1 MSETY
6 QSVELLE
13 PVEDVGGA
21 AQPLLQVTG
30 LTKHFP
36 VRGDLFSPR
45 KTVRA
50 VDDVSFSIAKGETV
64 GIVGESGCGK
74 STTARLLMHLMKRDA
89 GDIVYDG
96 MQVGRALSLRELRR
110 GMQMVFQDS
119 YASLNP
125 RLTIEESIAFGP
137 KVHGMADGAARALA
151 RELLG
156 KVGLRPE
163 TFANRYPHEISGGQR
178 QRVNIARALALSPR
192 LVILDEAVSALD
204 KSVEAQVLNLLADL
218 KREFGLTYL
227 FISHDLNVVRYI
239 SDRVLVMYLG
249 EVVELG
255 PVDKVWDAPAHPYTR
270 ALLAAM
276 PSSDPDNRT
285 ETPPISGDPPNP
297 IDPPPGCRFH
307 TRCPFAEPLCANA
320 TPKLSDARYN
330 GPSGG
335 VLHGHSGSGHS
346 RAPAKQMTRE
356 RPPHDKTRSE
366 AGQGDD
372 RNRRRAAGFRSLRA
386 HRQFDRPGLRW
397 LCAGRRHA
405 ADRSRACELSAGAAR
420 EGVEMSS
427 EPALM
432 SLVAVAKAIAG
443 KKLSS
448 REVTQSC
455 LDRIAQWQ
463 PRAQR
468 LHVDRG
474 GRGARRRRR
483 RRRGARQGQESR
495 RRCMACRWRTRTCI
509 TTPARS

>member
-1 MSETY
+1 MSETSL
-6 QSVELLE
+6 SVEHME
-13 PVEDVGGA
+13 PVADVGGS

-74 STTARLLMHLMKRDA
+74 STTARLLMHLMKSDA
-89 GDIVYDG
+89 GDIIYDG

-163 TFANRYPHEISGGQR
+163 NFANRYPHEISGGQR

-285 ETPPISGDPPNP
+285 ETPPISGDPPIRSTRRPAAVSTPVVRLRSRSAQMRRQNSAMSIQWAIRRRATWP
-297 IDPPPGCRFH
+297 FPAPGIAAHR
-307 TRCPFAEPLCANA
+307 
-320 TPKLSDARYN
+320 PKKMSRKM
-330 GPSGG
+330 PREQ
-335 VLHGHSGSGHS
+335 VL
-346 RAPAKQMTRE
+346 
-356 RPPHDKTRSE
+356 HDKTRSKT
-366 AGQGDD
+366 GQGND
-372 RNRRRAAGFRSLRA
+372 RNRRCAAGCGCFRPYL
-386 HRQFDRPGLRW
+386 QFHWAGLRRF
-397 LCAGRRHA
+397 CAGRRYA
-405 ADRSRACELSAGAAR
+405 ADGS
-420 EGVEMSS
+420 
-427 EPALM
+427 
-432 SLVAVAKAIAG
+432 
-443 KKLSS
+443 
-448 REVTQSC
+448 
-455 LDRIAQWQ
+455 
-463 PRAQR
+463 
-468 LHVDRG
+468 
-474 GRGARRRRR
+474 
-483 RRRGARQGQESR
+483 
-495 RRCMACRWRTRTCI
+495 
-509 TTPARS
+509 